1 MGYTDKVIASLC
13 GKQEKE
19 IKEMR
24 IQNNI
29 VANFKMVDTCAAEFD
44 ASTPYYYS
52 SYDEEN
58 EVVDNK
64 EKKKIVVLGS
74 RTNKN
79 RTRNRI

>member
-1 MGYTDKVIASLC
+1 MGYTDKVISKLC

-24 IQNNI
+24 LKNNI

-44 ASTPYYYS
+44 AKTPYYYS

-58 EVVDNK
+58 EVVDK
-64 EKKKIVVLGS
+64 QGRKKIVVLGS
-74 RTNKN
+74 RTN
-79 RTRNRI
+79 

>member
-1 MGYTDKVIASLC
+1 MGYTDKVISKLC
-13 GKQEKE
+13 GKPEKE
-19 IKEMR
+19 IKEIR
-24 IQNNI
+24 LKNNI

-58 EVVDNK
+58 EVVNNE

-79 RTRNRI
+79 RARN